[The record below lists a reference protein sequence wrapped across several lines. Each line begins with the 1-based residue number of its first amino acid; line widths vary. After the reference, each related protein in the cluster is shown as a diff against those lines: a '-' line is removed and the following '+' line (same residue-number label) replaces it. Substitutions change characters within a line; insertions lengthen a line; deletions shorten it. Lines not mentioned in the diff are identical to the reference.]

1 MNELSIST
9 LGELLEL
16 LQQMGEAPTDVQK
29 QFMNL
34 VAGLPYGCNC
44 NRTQRKQE
52 AIRGYH
58 YISTS
63 FTETQKAKLKQV
75 KNVNTIKFYFNGEL
89 IHEF

>member
-16 LQQMGEAPTDVQK
+16 LHQMGEAPTQPQK
-29 QFMNL
+29 EFMNL
-34 VAGLPYGCNC
+34 VSGLPYGCHC
-44 NRTQRKQE
+44 NRTQRKQH

-58 YISTS
+58 HIPTT
-63 FTETQKAKLKQV
+63 FTDTQKAKIKQV
-75 KNVNTIKFYFNGEL
+75 RNVGKIKFYFNGEL

>member
-16 LQQMGEAPTDVQK
+16 LQQTGEAPSQIQK
-29 QFMNL
+29 EFMNL
-34 VAGLPYGCNC
+34 VSGLPYGCNC

-58 YISTS
+58 YIPTS
-63 FTETQKAKLKQV
+63 FSETQKAKLKQTR
-75 KNVNTIKFYFNGEL
+75 NVQKIKFYFNGEL
-89 IHEF
+89 IHAF